1 MMSSLLFLPFFLSI
15 CPQSLAAAV
24 SSPIDDYPNPL
35 RDGQFAKCKMSRKSY
50 LCDPDEVLS
59 SEERETLA
67 QMLDSFR
74 DQTKNDGG
82 QSGCKKKGVTGAVA
96 LTKKPLYFKINS
108 RFWFLMLN
116 CDTFWGKQFNNT
128 ADAPFRL
135 LHQWDLDIE
144 CRKAFLLVLPT
155 DLTNFGR
162 IAFFFATPILQDE
175 INHLYAAEQQMFQQ
189 KRWFDAIRGLLVGIR
204 KIVNDR
210 HGILSGDGQAEDVGG
225 EDEIAWQQQQ
235 AVVSPNSATAPS
247 STALTHFMLSICTIF
262 ASVALTLGILWKFQG
277 HIYATR
283 TGRPLL
289 MRFNNPS
296 MDA

>member
-15 CPQSLAAAV
+15 CPQLLAIAA
-24 SSPIDDYPNPL
+24 SSPVDDYPNPL
-35 RDGQFAKCKMSRKSY
+35 RDGQFAKCKMPRKSY

-59 SEERETLA
+59 SEERERLA

-108 RFWFLMLN
+108 R
-116 CDTFWGKQFNNT
+116 
-128 ADAPFRL
+128 
-135 LHQWDLDIE
+135 
-144 CRKAFLLVLPT
+144 AFLLVLPT

-210 HGILSGDGQAEDVGG
+210 HGILSGDGQTEDVGG
-225 EDEIAWQQQQ
+225 EDEIAWQQQ
-235 AVVSPNSATAPS
+235 AVVSPNSATAPP

-262 ASVALTLGILWKFQG
+262 ASVALTFGILWKFQG
-277 HIYATR
+277 HFYATR
-283 TGRPLL
+283 NGRPLL